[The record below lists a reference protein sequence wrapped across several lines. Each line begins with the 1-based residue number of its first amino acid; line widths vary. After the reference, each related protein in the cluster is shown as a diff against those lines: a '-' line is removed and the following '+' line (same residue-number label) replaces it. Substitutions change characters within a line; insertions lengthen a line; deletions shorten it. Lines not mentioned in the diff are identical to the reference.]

1 MKKLLALLLTVT
13 MLCGTAVTALAENK
27 DYPQR
32 FYDVPKDHWA
42 FEYISELVDR
52 GVIAG
57 YEDGSFRPSGT
68 VTRAEFAK
76 IMVCAASVPT
86 ADNNVYFTDMQNHW
100 AVPYVNAAEN
110 YLTAYSDNTY
120 RPDQAAVREDVT
132 MAMVRLKGYDVSN
145 VDFSYLSGFTD
156 TDSISNNI
164 KAYVAVA
171 VEKGLI
177 SGFEDNTFR
186 GQGTLTRAE
195 AATLLWKAFQY
206 GSDNKVIETPAEI
219 AEPISVA
226 DNTVETTKTTP
237 KPTAKP
243 TPKPTEKPEL
253 TEKPTPEPTEE
264 PTPTPKPYSVDTIAK
279 ANVEN
284 SYSFTFDNDDT
295 IYYIDGSEICSLDI
309 DSGATDVIADLD
321 DLTVDNDEMTLS
333 DFEASS
339 ICWDNNN
346 DRILFTGKYNEINS
360 VNKVNNQ
367 YLCEIADGDVNVI
380 TDNFADDSIIGTL
393 SNGDYVSKENIFDAE
408 TFKAK
413 TNYANSYT
421 PDVFIESNNGI
432 YYIGYY
438 YYVHYYSSAFC
449 SYDFLET
456 EHLWY
461 PDGDNAS
468 GIKENK
474 VVTFSDDE
482 IQSYNF
488 NGKKI
493 DSFKDSAIQVNDK
506 SALNFD
512 NIKHKLLITDNDDII
527 FYDETAKAFRI
538 ISEND

>member
-1 MKKLLALLLTVT
+1 MKKLLALLLSVT
-13 MLCGTAVTALAENK
+13 MLCGSAATALAENK

-42 FEYISELVDR
+42 FEYIAELVDR

-57 YEDGSFRPSGT
+57 YEDGSFRPSST

-86 ADNNVYFTDMQNHW
+86 TDNNVYFTDMQGHW

-206 GSDNKVIETPAEI
+206 GSDNKVIDTPTEI
-219 AEPISVA
+219 AEPITAA

-243 TPKPTEKPEL
+243 TPKPTEKPEP

-309 DSGATDVIADLD
+309 DSGSTDVIADLD

-393 SNGDYVSKENIFDAE
+393 SNGDYVSDCSIIDGE
-408 TFKAK
+408 TFSIKSDYVYYDKSEYSFAERD
-413 TNYANSYT
+413 N
-421 PDVFIESNNGI
+421 EI
-432 YYIGYY
+432 YYLWHGRFYK
-438 YYVHYYSSAFC
+438 
-449 SYDFLET
+449 YDFVE
-456 EHLWY
+456 
-461 PDGDNAS
+461 
-468 GIKENK
+468 IKELWNQNVPGGFK
-474 VVTFSDDE
+474 AGGINENTVVGFNYDTV
-482 IQSYNF
+482 QSYNF
-488 NGKKI
+488 NGKQLN
-493 DSFKDSAIQVNDK
+493 SFKDSDIQVNDK
-506 SALNFD
+506 NALDFA
-512 NIKHKLLITDNDDII
+512 NIKYKLLLTDNDDII
-527 FYDETAKAFRI
+527 FYDETAKAFRV